1 MARFS
6 HPSIFKA
13 NNALRDFEVM
23 GDGICRPMA
32 SPPKA
37 LLDRFPYREP
47 YRLYR
52 FLSDLDDL
60 VDMVPHDLQD
70 YLLWKVSP
78 YSVYKWESIHP
89 NWTVFPRRSEYKT

>member
-13 NNALRDFEVM
+13 NKGLRDFEVM
-23 GDGICRPMA
+23 GDGICRPMP

-60 VDMVPHDLQD
+60 VEMVPHDLQRIGIAAKAPSGGNLRD
-70 YLLWKVSP
+70 TLHWG
-78 YSVYKWESIHP
+78 
-89 NWTVFPRRSEYKT
+89 